1 MEDSQMTQTPTID
14 ANSVNWSVLK
24 CSIVFKLFL
33 FFNWC
38 LAQREEIHE
47 LDISQMPQMAGG
59 DLFLMMSHK
68 LNATYSTFKL
78 RRSLYDR
85 KVSEAN
91 GERTTYIHSW
101 AESSP
106 D

>member
-1 MEDSQMTQTPTID
+1 
-14 ANSVNWSVLK
+14 
-24 CSIVFKLFL
+24 
-33 FFNWC
+33 
-38 LAQREEIHE
+38 
-47 LDISQMPQMAGG
+47 MPQMAGG

-91 GERTTYIHSW
+91 GERTTYIHS
-101 AESSP
+101 
-106 D
+106 